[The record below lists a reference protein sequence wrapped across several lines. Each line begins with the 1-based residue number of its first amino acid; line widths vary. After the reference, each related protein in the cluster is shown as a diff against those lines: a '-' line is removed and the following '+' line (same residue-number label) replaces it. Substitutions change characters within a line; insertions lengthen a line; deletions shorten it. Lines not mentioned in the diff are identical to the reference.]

1 MPRGRPRKID
11 PQDALKSALHTLWEQ
26 GYDRT
31 SMADLVKATGMA
43 KPGLYANLGDKDEIF
58 QKALELYQDEMGTPM
73 IEALVQSDEPLKDS
87 LRAALRGVVHAKE
100 GSGLPEGCFIINS
113 TINCSAQPDHIQDKM
128 RAMNMARRDA
138 FLRRLERAQT
148 DQELPEGTDI
158 VALANFFAG
167 QSASIF
173 TMSQAGL
180 PLEDLEAMIEV
191 SLSVLPDAS
200 D

>member
-73 IEALVQSDEPLKDS
+73 IEALVHSDEALKDS

-113 TINCSAQPDHIQDKM
+113 TINCAAQPDHIQDKM

-138 FLRRLERAQT
+138 FLQRLERAQT